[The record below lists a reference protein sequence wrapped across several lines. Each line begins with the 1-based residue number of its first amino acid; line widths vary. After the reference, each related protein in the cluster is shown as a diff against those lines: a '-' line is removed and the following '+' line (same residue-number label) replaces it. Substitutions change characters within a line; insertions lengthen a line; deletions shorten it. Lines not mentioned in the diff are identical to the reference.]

1 MIRHI
6 ALRRAILSDSGP
18 RTRAWYPHASLG
30 STAGP
35 GVTTLAEIKDFTDRF
50 NTVYEA
56 NDWKAYWGFYADDM
70 TQVVH
75 LHDSPAPDDAQKK

>member
-1 MIRHI
+1 M
-6 ALRRAILSDSGP
+6 
-18 RTRAWYPHASLG
+18 
-30 STAGP
+30 
-35 GVTTLAEIKDFTDRF
+35 TTLAEVKDFTDRF